1 MLDMWNGQD
10 NRSGKSDME
19 WIADPSIWAGLV
31 TLVVI
36 ELVLGIDNLVF
47 IAILAEKLPPAER
60 NRARITGL
68 VLAMI
73 MRLLLLASISWLVTL
88 TRPLF
93 TVHDLSF
100 SARDLIMLGGGLF
113 LLFKATV
120 ELNERLEGKD
130 SENPTQR
137 RGAKFWGVVAQIVV
151 LDAVF
156 SLDSVIT
163 AVGMVDHLWVM
174 MAAVIIAI
182 GIMVL
187 ASKAL
192 TRFVNNHP
200 TIVILCLSF
209 LLMIGFS
216 LVADGFGFS
225 IPKGY
230 LYAAIGF
237 SVMIEALNQL
247 AKFNRRRFLS
257 ANQTLRQRT
266 TDAVMRLISGQ
277 KEEAELDAQT
287 ASLVADHHDD
297 GLFNPQERR
306 MIERV
311 LNLNQRSVSSIMTSR
326 HDIEHINLSAPEPE
340 IRRLLEKNQH
350 TRLVVTEGDDN
361 DAPLGV
367 VHIIDILQQSLQ
379 NVPLSLRPLLRQPL
393 VFPEALPLLLA
404 LEQFRN
410 ARTHFAFVVDEFGS
424 VEGIVTLSDVMETI
438 AGNLPNEV
446 DEIDARHDI
455 ARNPDGSWTANG
467 HMPLEDLVQYV
478 PLPLDE
484 KREYHTIAGLLMEH
498 LQRIPTTGEEVS
510 IDGFTLKTL
519 KVEQHRVQQ
528 VLITPPASDEQD
540 LEYEV

>member
-1 MLDMWNGQD
+1 
-10 NRSGKSDME
+10 ME

-47 IAILAEKLPPAER
+47 IAILAEKLPPAQR
-60 NRARITGL
+60 DRARVTGL
-68 VLAMI
+68 ILAML

-88 TRPLF
+88 TKPLF
-93 TVHDLSF
+93 SIRDFTF
-100 SARDLIMLGGGLF
+100 SARDLIMLVGGFF

-130 SENPTQR
+130 SDNPTQR
-137 RGAKFWGVVAQIVV
+137 RGARFWPVVMQIVV

-163 AVGMVDHLWVM
+163 AVGMVGHLAVM

-182 GIMVL
+182 SLLLL

-192 TRFVNNHP
+192 TRFVNSHP

-216 LVADGFGFS
+216 LVAEGFGVI

-237 SVMIEALNQL
+237 SVMIESLNQL
-247 AKFNRRRFLS
+247 AIFNRRRFLT
-257 ANQTLRQRT
+257 ANQSLRSRT
-266 TDAVMRLISGQ
+266 TDAVMRLLSGN
-277 KEEAELDAQT
+277 KEDAELDAST
-287 ASLVADHHDD
+287 ASMLVDQDNQQIFD
-297 GLFNPQERR
+297 PQERR

-311 LNLNQRSVSSIMTSR
+311 LNLNQRTVSSIMTSR
-326 HDIEHINLSAPEPE
+326 HDIEHIDLSAPESE
-340 IRRLLEKNQH
+340 VRALLEKNQH
-350 TRLVVTEGDDN
+350 TRLVVTGGDDEE
-361 DAPLGV
+361 DLLGV
-367 VHIIDILQQSLQ
+367 VHVIDLLQQSLRGE
-379 NVPLSLRPLLRQPL
+379 PLNLRVLIRQPL
-393 VFPEALPLLLA
+393 VFPEALPLLSA

-424 VEGIVTLSDVMETI
+424 VEGVVTLSDVTETI
-438 AGNLPNEV
+438 AGNLPNEAE
-446 DEIDARHDI
+446 EIDARHDI
-455 ARNPDGSWTANG
+455 ARNADGSWTANG
-467 HMPLEDLVQYV
+467 HMPLEDLVQYI

-498 LQRIPTTGEEVS
+498 LQRVPKAGEVVQ
-510 IDGFTLKTL
+510 IGPWTLKTL
-519 KVEQHRVQQ
+519 QVESHRVQKVQ
-528 VLITPPASDEQD
+528 IIPPPQDELD
-540 LEYEV
+540 YEV

>member
-1 MLDMWNGQD
+1 
-10 NRSGKSDME
+10 ME

-47 IAILAEKLPPAER
+47 IAILAEKLPRELR
-60 NRARITGL
+60 DRARVTGL
-68 VLAMI
+68 ILAML
-73 MRLLLLASISWLVTL
+73 MRLVLLASISWLVTL
-88 TRPLF
+88 TTPLF
-93 TVHDLSF
+93 TVKGLSF
-100 SARDLIMLGGGLF
+100 SARDLIMLLGGLF

-130 SENPTQR
+130 SHNPTQR
-137 RGAKFWGVVAQIVV
+137 SGAKFWAVVAQIVV

-163 AVGMVDHLWVM
+163 AVGMVDHLPVM
-174 MAAVIIAI
+174 MAAVVIAI
-182 GIMVL
+182 SVMLL

-216 LVADGFGFS
+216 LVADGFGFH

-247 AKFNRRRFLS
+247 AIFNRRRFLLS

-266 TDAVMRLISGQ
+266 TEAVMRLLSGK
-277 KEEAELDAQT
+277 KEDADLDVET
-287 ASLVADHHDD
+287 ASMLADHTDQSI
-297 GLFNPQERR
+297 FNPQERL

-311 LNLNQRSVSSIMTSR
+311 LNLNQRTVSSIMTSR
-326 HDIEHINLSAPEPE
+326 HDIEHINLNDDEAH
-340 IRRLLEKNQH
+340 IRALLDKNQH
-350 TRLVVTEGDDN
+350 TRLVVTDD
-361 DAPLGV
+361 DDDLLGV
-367 VHIIDILQQSLQ
+367 VHILDLLQQSLHGE
-379 NVPLSLRPLLRQPL
+379 PLDLRSLIRQPL
-393 VFPEALPLLLA
+393 VFPEGLALLGA

-410 ARTHFAFVVDEFGS
+410 AHTHFAFVVDEFGS
-424 VEGIVTLSDVMETI
+424 VEGVVTLSDVMETI

-446 DEIDARHDI
+446 AELDARHDI
-455 ARNPDGSWTANG
+455 QKNPDGSWTANG
-467 HMPLEDLVQYV
+467 HMPLEDLVQHV

-484 KREYHTIAGLLMEH
+484 KREYHTIAGLLMEY
-498 LQRIPTTGEEVS
+498 LQHVPTPGEEVQVG
-510 IDGFTLKTL
+510 DFMLKTL
-519 KVEQHRVQQ
+519 DVESHRVQKVQ
-528 VLITPPASDEQD
+528 IIPLAPAGELD
-540 LEYEV
+540 YEV

>member
-1 MLDMWNGQD
+1 
-10 NRSGKSDME
+10 ME

-47 IAILAEKLPPAER
+47 IAILAEKLPPAQR
-60 NRARITGL
+60 DRARVTGL
-68 VLAMI
+68 LLAMG

-88 TRPLF
+88 TTPLF
-93 TVHDLSF
+93 TVRGLSF
-100 SARDLIMLGGGLF
+100 SARDLIMLIGGFF

-137 RGAKFWGVVAQIVV
+137 RGAKFWAVVAQIVV

-163 AVGMVDHLWVM
+163 AVGMVDHLAVM

-182 GIMVL
+182 SLMVM
-187 ASKAL
+187 ASKSL
-192 TRFVNNHP
+192 TRFVNSHP

-216 LVADGFGFS
+216 LVAEGFGFH

-237 SVMIEALNQL
+237 SVIIEALNQL
-247 AKFNRRRFLS
+247 AIFNRRRFLS

-266 TDAVMRLISGQ
+266 AETVMRLLSGR
-277 KEEAELDAQT
+277 KEDAELDAQS
-287 ASLVADHHDD
+287 ASLLADHDD
-297 GLFNPQERR
+297 SQIFNSQERL

-311 LNLNQRSVSSIMTSR
+311 LNLNQRTVSSIMTSR
-326 HDIEHINLSAPEPE
+326 HDIEHIDLNAPEAQV
-340 IRRLLEKNQH
+340 RALLDKNQH
-350 TRLVVTEGDDN
+350 TRIVVTGGEESDDMV
-361 DAPLGV
+361 GV
-367 VHIIDILQQSLQ
+367 VHIIDLLDQQLRGEPLDLQVL
-379 NVPLSLRPLLRQPL
+379 VRQPL
-393 VFPEALPLLLA
+393 VFPEGLPLLSA

-424 VEGIVTLSDVMETI
+424 VEGLVTLSDVMETI

-455 ARNPDGSWTANG
+455 QKNADGSWTANG
-467 HMPLEDLVQYV
+467 HMPLEDLVQFV

-484 KREYHTIAGLLMEH
+484 RREYHTIAGLLMEY
-498 LQRIPTTGEEVS
+498 LQRIPKPGEEVTVG
-510 IDGFTLKTL
+510 DYLLKTL
-519 KVEQHRVQQ
+519 QVESHRVQKVQ
-528 VLITPPASDEQD
+528 LIPLHKEETLD
-540 LEYEV
+540 YEV

>member
-1 MLDMWNGQD
+1 
-10 NRSGKSDME
+10 ME

-47 IAILAEKLPPAER
+47 IAILAEKLPPAQR
-60 NRARITGL
+60 DRARVTGL
-68 VLAMI
+68 ILAML

-88 TRPLF
+88 TKPLF
-93 TVHDLSF
+93 SIRDFTF
-100 SARDLIMLGGGLF
+100 SARDLIMLVGGFF

-130 SENPTQR
+130 SDNPTQR
-137 RGAKFWGVVAQIVV
+137 RGARFWGVVAQIVV

-163 AVGMVDHLWVM
+163 AVGMVDHLAVM

-182 GIMVL
+182 SLMLL

-192 TRFVNNHP
+192 TRFVNSHP

-216 LVADGFGFS
+216 LVAEGFGLV

-237 SVMIEALNQL
+237 SVMIEFLNQL
-247 AKFNRRRFLS
+247 AIFNRRRFLT
-257 ANQTLRQRT
+257 ANQSLRSRT
-266 TDAVMRLISGQ
+266 TEAVMRLLSGK
-277 KEEAELDAQT
+277 KEDAELDVGT
-287 ASLVADHHDD
+287 ASLLVDQDD
-297 GLFNPQERR
+297 QQIFDPQERR

-311 LNLNQRSVSSIMTSR
+311 LNLNQRTVSSIMTSR
-326 HDIEHINLSAPEPE
+326 HDIEHIDLSAPESE
-340 IRRLLEKNQH
+340 VRALLEKNQH
-350 TRLVVTEGDDN
+350 TRLVVTGGDEEEDL
-361 DAPLGV
+361 LGV
-367 VHIIDILQQSLQ
+367 VHVIDLLQQSLRGE
-379 NVPLSLRPLLRQPL
+379 PLDLRVLVRQPL
-393 VFPEALPLLLA
+393 VFPEALPLLSA

-424 VEGIVTLSDVMETI
+424 VEGIVTLSDVTETI
-438 AGNLPNEV
+438 AGNLPNEAE
-446 DEIDARHDI
+446 EIDARHDI
-455 ARNPDGSWTANG
+455 QKNADGSWTANG
-467 HMPLEDLVQYV
+467 HMPLEDLVQYI

-498 LQRIPTTGEEVS
+498 LQRIPKAGEEVQ
-510 IDGFTLKTL
+510 IGPWKLKTL
-519 KVEQHRVQQ
+519 QVESHRVQKVQ
-528 VLITPPASDEQD
+528 IIPPPQEEWD
-540 LEYEV
+540 YEV

>member
-1 MLDMWNGQD
+1 
-10 NRSGKSDME
+10 ME

-47 IAILAEKLPPAER
+47 IAILAEKLPPAQR
-60 NRARITGL
+60 DRARVTGL
-68 VLAMI
+68 LLAML

-88 TRPLF
+88 TNPLF
-93 TVHDLSF
+93 TVRGLSF
-100 SARDLIMLGGGLF
+100 SARDLIMLVGGLF

-130 SENPTQR
+130 SDNPTQR
-137 RGAKFWGVVAQIVV
+137 RDAKFWAVVTQIVV

-163 AVGMVDHLWVM
+163 AVGMVDHLAVM
-174 MAAVIIAI
+174 MAAVVIAI
-182 GIMVL
+182 SLMLL
-187 ASKAL
+187 ASKSL
-192 TRFVNNHP
+192 TRFVNSHP

-216 LVADGFGFS
+216 LIADGFGFH

-247 AKFNRRRFLS
+247 AIFNRRRFLF

-266 TDAVMRLISGQ
+266 TETVMRLLSGR
-277 KEEAELDAQT
+277 KEDAELDADT
-287 ASLVADHHDD
+287 ASMLRDD
-297 GLFNPQERR
+297 DSQIFNPQERR

-311 LNLNQRSVSSIMTSR
+311 LNLNQRTVSSIMTSR
-326 HDIEHINLSAPEPE
+326 HDIEHIDLSAPEME
-340 IRRLLEKNQH
+340 IRALLDKNQH
-350 TRLVVTEGDDN
+350 TRLVVTGGDDEE
-361 DAPLGV
+361 DLLGV
-367 VHIIDILQQSLQ
+367 VHVIDLLQQSLHGE
-379 NVPLSLRPLLRQPL
+379 PLNLKVLVRQPL
-393 VFPEALPLLLA
+393 VFPEGLPLLQA

-446 DEIDARHDI
+446 EEIDARHDI
-455 ARNPDGSWTANG
+455 QKNSDGSWTANG
-467 HMPLEDLVQYV
+467 HMPLEDLVQFV

-484 KREYHTIAGLLMEH
+484 KRDYHTIAGLLMEY
-498 LQRIPTTGEEVS
+498 LQRVPKPGEEVQVG
-510 IDGFTLKTL
+510 DFMLKTL
-519 KVEQHRVQQ
+519 DVESHRVQKVQ
-528 VLITPPASDEQD
+528 IIPLQPENSLD
-540 LEYEV
+540 YEV

>member
-1 MLDMWNGQD
+1 
-10 NRSGKSDME
+10 ME

-47 IAILAEKLPPAER
+47 IAILAEKLPPAQR
-60 NRARITGL
+60 DRARVTGL
-68 VLAMI
+68 MLAMV

-88 TRPLF
+88 TKPLF
-93 TVHDLSF
+93 SLRDFTF
-100 SARDLIMLGGGLF
+100 SARDLIMLVGGFF

-130 SENPTQR
+130 SDSPTQR
-137 RGAKFWGVVAQIVV
+137 RGARFWPVVLQIVV

-163 AVGMVDHLWVM
+163 AVGMVDHLAVM

-182 GIMVL
+182 SLMLL

-192 TRFVNNHP
+192 TRFVNSHP

-216 LVADGFGFS
+216 LVAEGFGVI

-237 SVMIEALNQL
+237 SVMIEFLNQL
-247 AKFNRRRFLS
+247 AIFNRRRFLS
-257 ANQTLRQRT
+257 ANQSLRSRT
-266 TDAVMRLISGQ
+266 TDAVLRLLSGK
-277 KEEAELDAQT
+277 KEDAELDAGT
-287 ASLVADHHDD
+287 ASLLVDQDD
-297 GLFNPQERR
+297 QQVFDPQERR

-311 LNLNQRSVSSIMTSR
+311 LNLNQRTVSSIMTSR
-326 HDIEHINLSAPEPE
+326 HDIEHIDLSAPESD
-340 IRRLLEKNQH
+340 IRALLEKNQH
-350 TRLVVTEGDDN
+350 TRLVVTGGEDEEDL
-361 DAPLGV
+361 LGV
-367 VHIIDILQQSLQ
+367 VHVIDLLQQSLRGE
-379 NVPLSLRPLLRQPL
+379 PLDLRVLIRQPL
-393 VFPEALPLLLA
+393 VFPEALPLLSA

-424 VEGIVTLSDVMETI
+424 VEGVVTLSDVTETI
-438 AGNLPNEV
+438 AGNLPNEAE
-446 DEIDARHDI
+446 EIDARHDI
-455 ARNPDGSWTANG
+455 QKNADGSWTANG

-498 LQRIPTTGEEVS
+498 LQRIPKAGEEVQ
-510 IDGFTLKTL
+510 IGRWTLKTL
-519 KVEQHRVQQ
+519 QVESHRVQKVQ
-528 VLITPPASDEQD
+528 IIPQPQEEWD
-540 LEYEV
+540 YEE

>member
-1 MLDMWNGQD
+1 
-10 NRSGKSDME
+10 ME
-19 WIADPSIWAGLV
+19 WIADPSIWAGLL
-31 TLVVI
+31 TLVVL

-47 IAILAEKLPPAER
+47 IAILAEKLPPAQR
-60 NRARITGL
+60 DRARVTGL
-68 VLAMI
+68 VLAMLI
-73 MRLLLLASISWLVTL
+73 RLVLLASISWLVTL
-88 TRPLF
+88 TTPLF
-93 TVHDLSF
+93 SVRGFSF
-100 SARDLIMLGGGLF
+100 SARDLIMLFGGLF

-130 SENPTQR
+130 SDNPTQQ
-137 RGAKFWGVVAQIVV
+137 RGAKFWAVVAQIVV

-163 AVGMVDHLWVM
+163 AVGMVDHLAVM
-174 MAAVIIAI
+174 MAAVVIAI
-182 GIMVL
+182 ALMLL

-192 TRFVNNHP
+192 TRFVNSHP

-216 LVADGFGFS
+216 LIADGFGFH

-247 AKFNRRRFLS
+247 AIFNRRRFLS

-266 TDAVMRLISGQ
+266 TDAVMRLLSNK
-277 KEEAELDAQT
+277 KEDAELDVET
-287 ASLVADHHDD
+287 SSLLVDHDD
-297 GLFNPQERR
+297 SQIFNTQERL

-326 HDIEHINLSAPEPE
+326 HDIEYIDLSAPEEE
-340 IRRLLEKNQH
+340 IRALLDKNQH
-350 TRLVVTEGDDN
+350 TRMVVTGGDEHEDL
-361 DAPLGV
+361 LGV
-367 VHIIDILQQSLQ
+367 VHILDLLQQSLRGEPLNI
-379 NVPLSLRPLLRQPL
+379 NVLIRQPL
-393 VFPEALPLLLA
+393 VFPEGLPLLQA

-424 VEGIVTLSDVMETI
+424 IEGIVTLSDVMETI

-446 DEIDARHDI
+446 EEIDARHDI
-455 ARNPDGSWTANG
+455 QKNADGSWTANG
-467 HMPLEDLVQYV
+467 HMPLEDLVHYV

-484 KREYHTIAGLLMEH
+484 KREYHTIAGLLMEY
-498 LQRIPTTGEEVS
+498 LQRIPKVGEEVQVG
-510 IDGFTLKTL
+510 DYLLKTL
-519 KVEQHRVQQ
+519 QVESHRVQKVQ
-528 VLITPPASDEQD
+528 IVP
-540 LEYEV
+540 LETEDADYEV

>member
-1 MLDMWNGQD
+1 
-10 NRSGKSDME
+10 ME
-19 WIADPSIWAGLV
+19 WIADPSIWAGLI

-47 IAILAEKLPPAER
+47 IAILAEKLPAAER
-60 NRARITGL
+60 DRARVTGL
-68 VLAMI
+68 ILAML
-73 MRLLLLASISWLVTL
+73 MRLVLLASISWLVTL
-88 TRPLF
+88 TQPLF
-93 TVHDLSF
+93 TVRDLSF
-100 SARDLIMLGGGLF
+100 SARDLIMLFGGLF

-130 SENPTQR
+130 SDNPSQR
-137 RGAKFWGVVAQIVV
+137 RGAKFWAVVAQIVV

-163 AVGMVDHLWVM
+163 AVGMVDHLAVM

-182 GIMVL
+182 SLMLL

-216 LVADGFGFS
+216 LVAEGFGFH

-237 SVMIEALNQL
+237 SVMIESLNQL
-247 AKFNRRRFLS
+247 AIFNRRRFLF
-257 ANQTLRQRT
+257 ANHTLRQRT
-266 TDAVMRLISGQ
+266 TEAVMRLLSGR
-277 KEEAELDAQT
+277 KEDAELDAQT
-287 ASLVADHHDD
+287 ASMLRDSDD
-297 GLFNPQERR
+297 AQIFNPQERR

-311 LNLNQRSVSSIMTSR
+311 LNLNQRTVSSIMTSR
-326 HDIEHINLSAPEPE
+326 HDIEHIDLNAPEAE
-340 IRRLLEKNQH
+340 VRALLDKNQH
-350 TRLVVTEGDDN
+350 TRIVVTGGEQEESL
-361 DAPLGV
+361 LGV
-367 VHIIDILQQSLQ
+367 VHILDLLQQSLHGE
-379 NVPLSLRPLLRQPL
+379 PLDLRVLVRQPL
-393 VFPEALPLLLA
+393 VFPEGLPLLQA

-424 VEGIVTLSDVMETI
+424 VEGVVTLSDVMETI

-446 DEIDARHDI
+446 EEIDARHDI
-455 ARNPDGSWTANG
+455 QKNSDGSWTANG
-467 HMPLEDLVQYV
+467 HMPLEDLIQYV

-484 KREYHTIAGLLMEH
+484 KRDYHTIAGLLMEH
-498 LQRIPTTGEEVS
+498 LQRIPAAGEEVT
-510 IDGFTLKTL
+510 IGDFRLKTL
-519 KVEQHRVQQ
+519 EVESHRVQKVQ
-528 VLITPPASDEQD
+528 LIPVARDVPSDD
-540 LEYEV
+540 EV

>member
-1 MLDMWNGQD
+1 
-10 NRSGKSDME
+10 ME

-31 TLVVI
+31 TLVVL

-47 IAILAEKLPPAER
+47 IAILAEKLPPAQR
-60 NRARITGL
+60 DRARITGL
-68 VLAMI
+68 LLAMV

-93 TVHDLSF
+93 TLYGHGF
-100 SARDLIMLGGGLF
+100 SARDLIMLFGGLF
-113 LLFKATV
+113 LIFKATV

-130 SENPTQR
+130 SENTTQR
-137 RGAKFWGVVAQIVV
+137 RGAKFWPVVAQIVV

-163 AVGMVDHLWVM
+163 AVGMVDQLPVM

-182 GIMVL
+182 ILMVM
-187 ASKAL
+187 ASKSL

-216 LVADGFGFS
+216 LVADGFGFH

-237 SVMIEALNQL
+237 SVIIEALNQL
-247 AKFNRRRFLS
+247 AIFNRRRFLW

-266 TDAVMRLISGQ
+266 AETVVRLLSGR
-277 KEEAELDAQT
+277 KEDAELDAQSS
-287 ASLVADHHDD
+287 SLLADHDNSPIFD
-297 GLFNPQERR
+297 PQERR

-326 HDIEHINLSAPEPE
+326 HDIEHIDLNAPEMS
-340 IRRLLEKNQH
+340 IRALLEKNQH
-350 TRLVVTEGDDN
+350 TRIVVTGGEQEEEL
-361 DAPLGV
+361 LGV
-367 VHIIDILQQSLQ
+367 VHIIDLLNQQLQGEAL
-379 NVPLSLRPLLRQPL
+379 NLRALVRQPL
-393 VFPEALPLLLA
+393 VFPEGLPLLQA

-424 VEGIVTLSDVMETI
+424 VEGLVTLSDVMETI

-446 DEIDARHDI
+446 EELDARHDI
-455 ARNPDGSWTANG
+455 QKNADGSWTANG

-484 KREYHTIAGLLMEH
+484 KREYHTIAGLLMEN
-498 LQRIPTTGEEVS
+498 LQRIPQPGEEVQV
-510 IDGFTLKTL
+510 GEYALKTL
-519 KVEQHRVQQ
+519 EVENHRVQKVQ
-528 VLITPPASDEQD
+528 LIPLSVEEDGD
-540 LEYEV
+540 YEL

>member
-1 MLDMWNGQD
+1 
-10 NRSGKSDME
+10 ME

-47 IAILAEKLPPAER
+47 IAILAEKLPPAQR
-60 NRARITGL
+60 DRARVTGL
-68 VLAMI
+68 ILAML

-88 TRPLF
+88 TKPLF
-93 TVHDLSF
+93 SIRDFTF
-100 SARDLIMLGGGLF
+100 SARDLIMLVGGFF

-130 SENPTQR
+130 SDNPTQR
-137 RGAKFWGVVAQIVV
+137 RGARFWPVVMQIVV

-163 AVGMVDHLWVM
+163 AVGMVDHLAVM

-182 GIMVL
+182 SLMLL

-192 TRFVNNHP
+192 TRFVNSHP

-216 LVADGFGFS
+216 LVAEGFGVI

-237 SVMIEALNQL
+237 SVMIESLNQL
-247 AKFNRRRFLS
+247 AIFNRRRFLT
-257 ANQTLRQRT
+257 ANQSLRSRT
-266 TDAVMRLISGQ
+266 TDAVMRLLSGN
-277 KEEAELDAQT
+277 KEDAELDAST
-287 ASLVADHHDD
+287 ASMLVDQDNQQIFD
-297 GLFNPQERR
+297 PQERR

-311 LNLNQRSVSSIMTSR
+311 LNLNQRTVSSIMTSR
-326 HDIEHINLSAPEPE
+326 HDIEHIDLSAPESE
-340 IRRLLEKNQH
+340 VRALLEKNQH
-350 TRLVVTEGDDN
+350 TRLVVTGGDDEE
-361 DAPLGV
+361 DLLGV
-367 VHIIDILQQSLQ
+367 VHVIDLLQQSLRGE
-379 NVPLSLRPLLRQPL
+379 PLNLRVLIRQPL
-393 VFPEALPLLLA
+393 VFPEALPLLSA

-424 VEGIVTLSDVMETI
+424 VEGVVTLSDVTETI
-438 AGNLPNEV
+438 AGNLPNEAE
-446 DEIDARHDI
+446 EIDARHDI
-455 ARNPDGSWTANG
+455 ARNADGSWTANG
-467 HMPLEDLVQYV
+467 HMPLEDLVQYI

-498 LQRIPTTGEEVS
+498 LQRVPKAGEVVQ
-510 IDGFTLKTL
+510 IGPWTLKTL
-519 KVEQHRVQQ
+519 QVESHRVQKVQ
-528 VLITPPASDEQD
+528 IIPPPQDELD
-540 LEYEV
+540 YEV

>member
-1 MLDMWNGQD
+1 
-10 NRSGKSDME
+10 ME

-47 IAILAEKLPPAER
+47 IAILAEKLPPAQR
-60 NRARITGL
+60 DRARVTGL
-68 VLAMI
+68 ILAML

-88 TRPLF
+88 TKPLF
-93 TVHDLSF
+93 SIRNFTF
-100 SARDLIMLGGGLF
+100 SARDLIMLVGGFF

-130 SENPTQR
+130 SDNPTQR
-137 RGAKFWGVVAQIVV
+137 RGARFWPVVMQIVV

-163 AVGMVDHLWVM
+163 AVGMVDHLAVM

-182 GIMVL
+182 SLMLL

-192 TRFVNNHP
+192 TRFVNSHP

-216 LVADGFGFS
+216 LVAEGFGVI

-237 SVMIEALNQL
+237 SVMIESLNQL
-247 AKFNRRRFLS
+247 AIFNRRRFLT
-257 ANQTLRQRT
+257 ANQSLRSRT
-266 TDAVMRLISGQ
+266 TDAVMRLLSGN
-277 KEEAELDAQT
+277 KEDAELDAST
-287 ASLVADHHDD
+287 ASMLVDQDNQQIFD
-297 GLFNPQERR
+297 PQERR

-311 LNLNQRSVSSIMTSR
+311 LNLNQRTVSSIMTSR
-326 HDIEHINLSAPEPE
+326 HDIEHIDLSAPESE
-340 IRRLLEKNQH
+340 VRALLEKNQH
-350 TRLVVTEGDDN
+350 TRLVVTGGDDEE
-361 DAPLGV
+361 DLLGV
-367 VHIIDILQQSLQ
+367 VHVIDLLQQSLRGE
-379 NVPLSLRPLLRQPL
+379 PLNLRVLIRQPL
-393 VFPEALPLLLA
+393 VFPEALPLLSA

-424 VEGIVTLSDVMETI
+424 VEGVVTLSDVTETI
-438 AGNLPNEV
+438 AGNLPNEAE
-446 DEIDARHDI
+446 EIDARHDI
-455 ARNPDGSWTANG
+455 ARNADGSWTANG
-467 HMPLEDLVQYV
+467 HMPLEDLVQYI
-478 PLPLDE
+478 PLPLDD

-498 LQRIPTTGEEVS
+498 LQRVPKAGEVVQ
-510 IDGFTLKTL
+510 IGPWTLKTL
-519 KVEQHRVQQ
+519 QVESHRVQKVQ
-528 VLITPPASDEQD
+528 IIPPPQDELD
-540 LEYEV
+540 YEV

>member
-1 MLDMWNGQD
+1 
-10 NRSGKSDME
+10 ME

-47 IAILAEKLPPAER
+47 IAILAEKLPPAQR
-60 NRARITGL
+60 DRARVTGL
-68 VLAMI
+68 ILAML

-88 TRPLF
+88 TKPLF
-93 TVHDLSF
+93 SVRDFTF
-100 SARDLIMLGGGLF
+100 SARDLIMLVGGFF

-130 SENPTQR
+130 SDNPTQR
-137 RGAKFWGVVAQIVV
+137 RGARFWGVVAQIVV

-163 AVGMVDHLWVM
+163 AVGMVDHLAVM

-182 GIMVL
+182 SLML
-187 ASKAL
+187 MASRAL
-192 TRFVNNHP
+192 TRFVNSHP

-216 LVADGFGFS
+216 LVAEGFGLV

-237 SVMIEALNQL
+237 SVMIEFLNQL
-247 AKFNRRRFLS
+247 AIFNRRRFLT
-257 ANQTLRQRT
+257 ANQSLRSRT
-266 TDAVMRLISGQ
+266 TEAVMRLLSGQ
-277 KEEAELDAQT
+277 KEDAELDAGT
-287 ASLVADHHDD
+287 ASLLVDQSDQQIFD
-297 GLFNPQERR
+297 PQERR

-311 LNLNQRSVSSIMTSR
+311 LNLNQRTVSSIMTSR
-326 HDIEHINLSAPEPE
+326 HDIEHIDLSAPESE
-340 IRRLLEKNQH
+340 VRALLEKNQH
-350 TRLVVTEGDDN
+350 TRLVVTGGDDEE
-361 DAPLGV
+361 DLLGV
-367 VHIIDILQQSLQ
+367 VHVIDLLQQSLRGE
-379 NVPLSLRPLLRQPL
+379 PLDLRVLIRQPL
-393 VFPEALPLLLA
+393 VFPEALPLLSA

-424 VEGIVTLSDVMETI
+424 VEGIVTLSDVTETI
-438 AGNLPNEV
+438 AGNLPNEAE
-446 DEIDARHDI
+446 EIDARHDI
-455 ARNPDGSWTANG
+455 QKNADGTWTANG
-467 HMPLEDLVQYV
+467 HMPLEDLVQYI

-498 LQRIPTTGEEVS
+498 LQRIPKAGEEVQ
-510 IDGFTLKTL
+510 IGPWTLKTL
-519 KVEQHRVQQ
+519 QVESHRVQKVQ
-528 VLITPPASDEQD
+528 IIPPQRDDEWD
-540 LEYEV
+540 YEV

>member
-1 MLDMWNGQD
+1 
-10 NRSGKSDME
+10 ME

-60 NRARITGL
+60 NRARVTGL
-68 VLAMI
+68 ILAMV

-88 TRPLF
+88 TKPLF
-93 TVHDLSF
+93 SVGDFTF
-100 SARDLIMLGGGLF
+100 SARDLIMLVGGFF

-130 SENPTQR
+130 SDSPTQR
-137 RGAKFWGVVAQIVV
+137 RGARFWPVVTQIVV

-163 AVGMVDHLWVM
+163 AVGMVDHLAVM

-182 GIMVL
+182 SLMLL

-192 TRFVNNHP
+192 TRFVNSHP

-216 LVADGFGFS
+216 LVAEGFGVI

-237 SVMIEALNQL
+237 SVMIEFLNQL
-247 AKFNRRRFLS
+247 AIFNRRRFLT
-257 ANQTLRQRT
+257 ANQSLRSRT
-266 TDAVMRLISGQ
+266 TDAVMRLLSGN
-277 KEEAELDAQT
+277 KEDAELDAGT
-287 ASLVADHHDD
+287 ASLLVDQDNQQIFD
-297 GLFNPQERR
+297 PQERR

-311 LNLNQRSVSSIMTSR
+311 LNLNQRTVSSIMTSR
-326 HDIEHINLSAPEPE
+326 HDIEHIDLSAPESE
-340 IRRLLEKNQH
+340 VRALLEKNQH
-350 TRLVVTEGDDN
+350 TRLVVTGGDN
-361 DAPLGV
+361 DEDLLGV
-367 VHIIDILQQSLQ
+367 VHIIDLLQQSLRGE
-379 NVPLSLRPLLRQPL
+379 PLDLRVLLRQPL
-393 VFPEALPLLLA
+393 VFPEALPLLSA

-424 VEGIVTLSDVMETI
+424 VEGVVTLSDVTETI
-438 AGNLPNEV
+438 AGNLPNEAV
-446 DEIDARHDI
+446 EIDARHDI
-455 ARNPDGSWTANG
+455 QRNADGTWTANG

-478 PLPLDE
+478 PLPLDD

-498 LQRIPTTGEEVS
+498 LQRIPQAGEEVQ
-510 IDGFTLKTL
+510 IGPWTLKTL
-519 KVEQHRVQQ
+519 QVESHRVQKVQ
-528 VLITPPASDEQD
+528 IIPPPQDELD
-540 LEYEV
+540 YEV